1 MERKQ
6 SYKYKMDVG
15 KYAMDDEKKKK
26 LKRYTRIM
34 HPVSVI
40 TILGGIFST
49 FYALEH
55 LNELSGGISALL
67 GVVFCF
73 AMLMVMFKCTD
84 IEEEMFVEFSQNR
97 NDVISKL
104 NTIIEFE
111 DGSYIPMYEF
121 IDKKT
126 TTLNTVNIN
135 ITRKAEPLRIID
147 GSDEMDEVKIDIAHR
162 DYPELDENDVINK
175 LLPFALNNDNIEEMK
190 KERKVDTMHQLLQKR
205 HTKALQE
212 EPTHVPA
219 NEHLLLSHS
228 NEIKKENMIN
238 KELIQESLDEQK
250 EILKR

>member
-1 MERKQ
+1 MERKH

-26 LKRYTRIM
+26 IKRYTKIM
-34 HPVSVI
+34 YPVSVI

-49 FYALEH
+49 FYALGH
-55 LNELSGGISALL
+55 LSELSGGISALL
-67 GVVFCF
+67 GLVFSF

-84 IEEEMFVEFSQNR
+84 IEEEMFVKISQNR
-97 NDVISKL
+97 NEIISKL

-121 IDKKT
+121 IDKET

-147 GSDEMDEVKIDIAHR
+147 GSDEMDEVKINIAHR
-162 DYPELDENDVINK
+162 DYPKLDENDVINK
-175 LLPFALNNDNIEEMK
+175 LLPFALNNDNIEEIK

-212 EPTHVPA
+212 EPTHMKA
-219 NEHLLLSHS
+219 NDHLLLNHG
-228 NEIKKENMIN
+228 NEIEKENMIN
-238 KELIQESLDEQK
+238 KDLLQQLLDEQK
-250 EILKR
+250 ELIKR

>member
-1 MERKQ
+1 MERKH

-26 LKRYTRIM
+26 IKRYTKIM
-34 HPVSVI
+34 YPVSAI

-49 FYALEH
+49 FYALGH

-67 GVVFCF
+67 GLVFSF

-84 IEEEMFVEFSQNR
+84 IEEEMFVKISQNR
-97 NDVISKL
+97 NEIISKL

-121 IDKKT
+121 IDKET

-162 DYPELDENDVINK
+162 DYPKLDENDVINK
-175 LLPFALNNDNIEEMK
+175 LLPFALNNDNIEEIK

-212 EPTHVPA
+212 EPTHVKA
-219 NEHLLLSHS
+219 NEHLLLNHG
-228 NEIKKENMIN
+228 NEIEKENMIN
-238 KELIQESLDEQK
+238 KDLLQQLLDEQK
-250 EILKR
+250 ELIKR

>member
-26 LKRYTRIM
+26 IKRYIRCTYPISIVVLM
-34 HPVSVI
+34 VGMYSI
-40 TILGGIFST
+40 
-49 FYALEH
+49 FYAISH
-55 LNELSGGISALL
+55 LNELLGGISALI
-67 GVVFCF
+67 GIVFSL
-73 AMLMVMFKCTD
+73 AMLMIMFKCTD
-84 IEEEMFVEFSQNR
+84 IEEEMFVNISQNR
-97 NDVISKL
+97 NKIISKL

-147 GSDEMDEVKIDIAHR
+147 GSDEMDEMKIDIAHR
-162 DYPELDENDVINK
+162 DYPKLDENDMINK
-175 LLPFALNNDNIEEMK
+175 LLPFAFNNDNIEEMK

-212 EPTHVPA
+212 EPTHVKT
-219 NEHLLLSHS
+219 NEHLLLNHG
-228 NEIKKENMIN
+228 NEIEKENMIN
-238 KELIQESLDEQK
+238 KDLLQQLLDEQK
-250 EILKR
+250 EILRR